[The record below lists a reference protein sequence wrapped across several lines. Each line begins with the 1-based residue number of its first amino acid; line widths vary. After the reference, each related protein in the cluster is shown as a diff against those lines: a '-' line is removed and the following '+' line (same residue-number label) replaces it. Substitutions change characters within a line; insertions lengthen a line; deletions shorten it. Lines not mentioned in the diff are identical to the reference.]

1 MYSKH
6 QRDRFPE
13 MSLVRVV
20 TVLVVL
26 LLLGALLLL
35 LAPEESAE
43 EILSGPQDSVVTA
56 GSSGVALDSSPAFF
70 ALHSASLEKED
81 PSL

>member
-1 MYSKH
+1 MYSDH

-35 LAPEESAE
+35 LGPEESAE
-43 EILSGPQDSVVTA
+43 EILSGPRHSVVTA
-56 GSSGVALDSSPAFF
+56 GSSGVDLNRLPAFF
-70 ALHSASLEKED
+70 ALYSASLEKED